1 MSRFETPA
9 VLERILRRD
18 TAIAAEWR
26 SHLEGL
32 RALVGRFRTRF
43 GASGRHPVF
52 AGFVPGRLEVLGRHT
67 DYAGGHSLVCA
78 IDRGFLF
85 LASPN
90 DRGTV
95 RMSPDRAEF
104 GPVEFPAASFIVPAA
119 GEWAN
124 YPMTM
129 VQRLAANL
137 GRRGRLGGVDVAFS
151 SSLPV
156 GGGMS
161 GSSALMMMT
170 FLAVAEAN
178 GLARSRRFRADIRDG
193 IDLAMYLACCEN
205 GQTFRGLEG
214 GRGVGTF
221 GGSEDH
227 TAILNGKTGMLS
239 LYQYAPTVHKA
250 DLSWPTDH
258 VFAVC
263 FSGVRAE
270 KTREALE
277 RYNLASRR
285 AREAA
290 AACGRAWGE
299 DLPHLAAALDRAEAR
314 YGRWA
319 RPAISCALAAAPW
332 RLRLAGRVRQF
343 VLEDRRFLPEA
354 ERALC
359 RRDMARFGAMISLSH
374 AASRRYLWNIVP
386 QVDFLQRSAVRLG
399 ALGASGF
406 GAGFG
411 GSVLAVVAADRAA
424 EFLQRWRASYEE
436 SHPAESTEASFFA
449 VAPSNGIT
457 IWDGEWSGRWVER
470 AFARR

>member
-1 MSRFETPA
+1 MSRFGTLAGFERSLRHDAAIPA
-9 VLERILRRD
+9 AWLPHR
-18 TAIAAEWR
+18 
-26 SHLEGL
+26 EGL
-32 RALVGRFRTRF
+32 LELVERFRARY

-52 AGFVPGRLEVLGRHT
+52 VGFVPGRLEVLGRHT

-85 LASPN
+85 LAAPN
-90 DRGTV
+90 GRDTV
-95 RMSPDRAEF
+95 RMSGDRPEF
-104 GPVEFPAASFIVPAA
+104 APVEFPAAASIVPAA
-119 GEWAN
+119 GQWAN

-137 GRRGRLGGVDVAFS
+137 GSRGRLGGVDIAFS
-151 SSLPV
+151 STLPV
-156 GGGMS
+156 GSGMS

-178 GLARSRRFRADIRDG
+178 GLHRLHRFRADIRDG

-205 GQTFRGLEG
+205 GQTFRGLAG

-227 TAILNGKTGMLS
+227 TAILNGRQGMLS

-250 DLSWPTDH
+250 DLSWPEDH

-290 AACGRAWGE
+290 AACSRAWGE
-299 DLPHLAAALDRAEAR
+299 HLPHLAAALDRAEVR

-319 RPAISCALAAAPW
+319 RPAMACALARAP
-332 RLRLAGRVRQF
+332 RELRVAGRVRQF

-359 RRDMARFGAMISLSH
+359 RRDMARFGGMISLSH
-374 AASRRYLWNIVP
+374 AASRRYLSNIVP

-411 GSVLAVVAADRAA
+411 GAVLAVVAAGRAA
-424 EFLQRWRASYEE
+424 EFLQLWRASYQE
-436 SHPAESTEASFFA
+436 SHPAESAEAAFFC
-449 VAPSNGIT
+449 VAPADGIT
-457 IWDGEWSGRWVER
+457 FWDGEWSGRWVER
-470 AFARR
+470 AFGDR